1 MIHSFISS
9 LWAKFP
15 SLAWSKI
22 PKRANYSKSSKIGL
36 TAIECTAYPTE
47 NDLTVQITCNTLR
60 LKTKG
65 CTITTTASAKN
76 IWALAL
82 PQRFSVQNFYP
93 SLNLWKA
100 GQKLARFI
108 LNNSMS
114 LKLNGRHLSLFNL
127 LIQKLLE
134 VVLILEHL
142 VFFFRFSRFSS
153 EKLLHSRHGLSKLIS
168 WFIFAKN
175 SDQIEMFWTVSKFVT
190 QVRQIVCVEKIVY

>member
-1 MIHSFISS
+1 MIHFFISS

-15 SLAWSKI
+15 SLAWSEI

-60 LKTKG
+60 LKTSG

-93 SLNLWKA
+93 SYNLWIA
-100 GQKLARFI
+100 GQRLARFI

-114 LKLNGRHLSLFNL
+114 LKLNGRHLSLFDL

-134 VVLILEHL
+134 VVLI
-142 VFFFRFSRFSS
+142 
-153 EKLLHSRHGLSKLIS
+153 
-168 WFIFAKN
+168 
-175 SDQIEMFWTVSKFVT
+175 
-190 QVRQIVCVEKIVY
+190 